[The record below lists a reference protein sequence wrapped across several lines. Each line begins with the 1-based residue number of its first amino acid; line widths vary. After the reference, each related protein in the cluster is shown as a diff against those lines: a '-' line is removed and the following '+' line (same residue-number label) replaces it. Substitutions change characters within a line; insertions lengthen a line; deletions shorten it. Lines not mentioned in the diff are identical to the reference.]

1 MIIKPLHYNLIEKYH
16 KNFVKSEIVRYA
28 KGRVLDLGC
37 GDQPFYKYIKDQV
50 EEYVAVDHPDT
61 PHSKENIDFFATAY
75 ELPFE
80 DNHFDVVLLTQVI
93 EHLESPEK
101 GLTEINRVLKAN
113 GKLILS
119 WPFLYPIHEAPRDF
133 FRYTK
138 YGMEHMAKET
148 GYQIKSITPVSGFW
162 ITYFSFLSI
171 YILRK
176 SKLIYYMLFPF
187 LFLFK
192 YICILLEKFDKNDNS
207 KAAWTWNYY
216 AILEKLDNGE

>member
-1 MIIKPLHYNLIEKYH
+1 MIFNPLHYNLIEKYH
-16 KNFVKSEIVRYA
+16 KNPVKEEIVRYA

-37 GDQPFYKYIKDQV
+37 GDRPFHPFIKDQID
-50 EEYVAVDHPDT
+50 EYIAVDHPDT
-61 PHSKENIDFFATAY
+61 PHSKEHIDYFASAY

-80 DNHFDVVLLTQVI
+80 EDYFDTVLLTQVI
-93 EHLESPEK
+93 EHLEDPK
-101 GLTEINRVLKAN
+101 AGLLEIHRVLKN
-113 GKLILS
+113 KGVLILS

-138 YGMEHMAKET
+138 YGMDHLSEKS
-148 GYQIKSITPVSGFW
+148 GFRIKKITPVSGFW

-176 SKLIYYMLFPF
+176 SKLIYYFLFPL

-192 YICILLEKFDKNDNS
+192 YICILLEMIDKNENS

-216 AILEKLDNGE
+216 AILEKFDDGV